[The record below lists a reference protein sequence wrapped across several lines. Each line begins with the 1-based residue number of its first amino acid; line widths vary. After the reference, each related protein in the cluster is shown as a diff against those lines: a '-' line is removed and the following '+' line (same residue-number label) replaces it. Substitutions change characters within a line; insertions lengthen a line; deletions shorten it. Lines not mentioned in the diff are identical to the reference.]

1 MLGQMMDQQLLI
13 SSIIDHAARYHGD
26 TEIVS
31 VNTDGTQHR
40 TNYATVQ
47 SRAKKL
53 ASALMKRGMERADRI
68 ATIAWNNY
76 RHFELYYGISGAGL
90 VCHTVN
96 PRLFPEQLIYILN
109 HADDKVVFFD
119 ATFIPLVDGVR
130 AHVPNVKHWVL
141 MEEHDSEIANQ
152 HDWIEFY
159 EDIITEGDDHY
170 EWPDDLDERAASSL
184 CYTSG
189 TTGNPKG
196 VLYSHRSTLLHAMMS
211 ATPDVMN
218 FSARDCMLP
227 VVPMFH
233 VNAWGSPYAAALAGA
248 KIVMPGPGLD
258 GKSLATLFNDEKVT
272 IAAGVPTIWA
282 GLIQYL
288 EASGTKLPHMQR
300 TVIGGSAC
308 PPVMIDKFRNDYD
321 VEVLHAWGMTEMS
334 PLGSVNNLKNKQLDL
349 PDEEKR
355 EIRLN
360 QGRPS
365 FGMELA
371 IFDDDFNPL
380 PNDGVTQGNL
390 HCRGPWVLNEYF
402 LAQEGTTLNHGWFD
416 TGDVATIDADG
427 FMTIRDRSKDI
438 IKSGGEWISTV
449 ELENIAV
456 GHPSISA
463 AAAIAAKHEKWDERP
478 VILAVK
484 AEGASVNE
492 AELLAY
498 YEDKIAKWQIPDK
511 AIFVDQLPIGATGKI
526 LKKELRSEY
535 ENILLSA

>member
-13 SSIIDHAARYHGD
+13 SSIIDHAARYHAD

-31 VNTDGTQHR
+31 VNTDGSQHR
-40 TNYATVQ
+40 THYANVQ
-47 SRAKKL
+47 KRAKQL
-53 ASALMKRGMERADRI
+53 ASALTKRGMERSDRI
-68 ATIAWNNY
+68 ATIAWNNH

-96 PRLFPEQLIYILN
+96 PRLFPEQLIYILT
-109 HADDKVVFFD
+109 HAEDKIVFFD
-119 ATFIPLVDGVR
+119 ATFIPLVEGVR
-130 AHVPNVKHWVL
+130 EHVPHIKHWIL
-141 MEEHDSEIANQ
+141 MEDRNDELADK
-152 HDWIEFY
+152 HDWMEFY
-159 EDIITEGDDHY
+159 EEFLTEGDTTY
-170 EWPDDLDERAASSL
+170 QWPSDLDERDASSL

-258 GKSLATLFNDEKVT
+258 GESLAKLFNQEKVT

-288 EASGTKLPHMQR
+288 EATDTKLPHMNR

-308 PPVMIDKFRNDYD
+308 PPVMIDKFRDNYG

-349 PDEEKR
+349 PDEEKKA
-355 EIRLN
+355 IRLN

-371 IFDDDFNPL
+371 IFDDDFNQL
-380 PNDGVTQGNL
+380 PNDGETQGNL
-390 HCRGPWVLNEYF
+390 HCRGPWVLDEYF
-402 LAQEGTTLNHGWFD
+402 LADKGTTLTKGWFD
-416 TGDVATIDADG
+416 TGDVATLDPDG
-427 FMTIRDRSKDI
+427 FMTIKDRSKDI

-456 GHPSISA
+456 GHPEITA
-463 AAAIAAKHEKWDERP
+463 AAAIAAKHERWDERP
-478 VILAVK
+478 VIIAVK
-484 AEGASVNE
+484 AEGASISEQDVIAFYDN
-492 AELLAY
+492 
-498 YEDKIAKWQIPDK
+498 KIAKWQIPDRV
-511 AIFVDQLPIGATGKI
+511 IFVDQLPIGATGKI
-526 LKKELRSEY
+526 LKRELRIEY
-535 ENILLSA
+535 ENVLMNA

>member
-1 MLGQMMDQQLLI
+1 MDQELLI

-26 TEIVS
+26 TEVVS
-31 VNTDGTQHR
+31 VNTDGSQTR
-40 TNYATVQ
+40 TNYKAVQ
-47 SRAKKL
+47 KRAKNL
-53 ASALMKRGMERADRI
+53 ASALTKRGMERSDRI
-68 ATIAWNNY
+68 ATIAWNNH

-96 PRLFPEQLIYILN
+96 PRLFPEQLIYILT
-109 HADDKVVFFD
+109 HAEDKVVFFD

-130 AHVPNVKHWVL
+130 SHLPHIKHWIL
-141 MEEHDSEIANQ
+141 MEARSDKMASQ
-152 HDWIEFY
+152 HDWMEFY
-159 EDIITEGDDHY
+159 EDLVEEGDDDY
-170 EWPDDLDERAASSL
+170 QWPSDLKERDASSL

-218 FSARDCMLP
+218 FSARDCLLP

-248 KIVMPGPGLD
+248 KMVMPGPGLD

-288 EASGTKLPHMQR
+288 ESTNTKLPHMKR

-308 PPVMIDKFRNDYD
+308 PPVMIDKFRDDYD

-349 PDEEKR
+349 PDEEKKT
-355 EIRLN
+355 IRLN
-360 QGRPS
+360 QGRPP

-371 IFDDDFNPL
+371 IFDEDFNQL
-380 PNDGVTQGNL
+380 PNDGVTQGDL
-390 HCRGPWVLNEYF
+390 HCRGPWVLDGYF
-402 LAQEGTTLNHGWFD
+402 LAEKGTTLNNGWFD
-416 TGDVATIDADG
+416 TGDVATLDEDG
-427 FMTIRDRSKDI
+427 FMTIKDRSKDI

-456 GHPSISA
+456 GHPEVSA

-484 AEGASVNE
+484 TEGAKLSE
-492 AELLAY
+492 ADLLSY
-498 YEDKIAKWQIPDK
+498 YDDKIAKWQIPDMV
-511 AIFVDQLPIGATGKI
+511 IFVDQLPIGATGKI
-526 LKKELRSEY
+526 LKKELRAEY
-535 ENILLSA
+535 ENVLTGN

>member
-1 MLGQMMDQQLLI
+1 MLGQMMEQQLLI
-13 SSIIDHAARYHGD
+13 SNIIDHAARYHGD

-31 VNTDGTQHR
+31 VNTDGSQHR
-40 TNYATVQ
+40 TNYRQVRT
-47 SRAKKL
+47 RAKKL
-53 ASALMKRGMERADRI
+53 GSALEKRGLTRSDRV
-68 ATIAWNNY
+68 ATIAWNNH
-76 RHFELYYGISGAGL
+76 RHFELYYGVSGAGF

-96 PRLFPEQLIYILN
+96 PRLFPEQLVYILT
-109 HADDKVVFFD
+109 HAEDKIVFFD
-119 ATFIPLVDGVR
+119 KTFVPIVAGVLDK
-130 AHVPNVKHWVL
+130 VPHIKHWVL
-141 MEEHDSEIANQ
+141 MEPRDEALAAKHE
-152 HDWIEFY
+152 WMEFY
-159 EDIITEGDDHY
+159 EEFLEEGDDDY
-170 EWPDDLDERAASSL
+170 QWPQDLDERDASSL

-218 FSARDCMLP
+218 FSARDCLLP

-258 GKSLATLFNDEKVT
+258 GESLAKLFNQEKVT

-288 EASGTKLPHMQR
+288 EASDTKLPHMQR
-300 TVIGGSAC
+300 TIIGGSAC
-308 PPVMIDKFRNDYD
+308 PPVMIDKFRDDYG

-349 PDEEKR
+349 AEEEQK

-371 IFDDDFNPL
+371 IFDEDFKQL
-380 PNDGVTQGNL
+380 PNDGVTQGDL
-390 HCRGPWVLNEYF
+390 HCRGPWVLSEYF
-402 LAQEGTTLNHGWFD
+402 LAEKGTTLKNGWFD
-416 TGDVATIDADG
+416 TGDVATIDEDG
-427 FMTIRDRSKDI
+427 FMTIKDRSKDI

-456 GHPSISA
+456 GHPEVTA

-484 AEGASVNE
+484 AENSSLTEEDLIN
-492 AELLAY
+492 Y
-498 YEDKIAKWQIPDK
+498 YDGKIIKWQTPDK
-511 AIFVDQLPIGATGKI
+511 VIFVDELPIGATGKI
-526 LKKELRSEY
+526 LKRELRLEY
-535 ENILLSA
+535 ENVLMEK

>member
-1 MLGQMMDQQLLI
+1 MLGQMMDQELLI
-13 SSIIDHAARYHGD
+13 SSIIDHAALYHGD

-31 VNTDGTQHR
+31 VNTDGTQMR
-40 TNYATVQ
+40 TNYSQVHK
-47 SRAKKL
+47 RAKKL
-53 ASALMKRGMERADRI
+53 GSALTKRGMERSDRI
-68 ATIAWNNY
+68 ATIAWNNH

-96 PRLFPEQLIYILN
+96 PRLFPEQLIYILT
-109 HADDKVVFFD
+109 HAEDKIVFFD

-130 AHVPNVKHWVL
+130 SHLPNIKHWVL
-141 MEEHDSEIANQ
+141 MEARSEELASQ
-152 HDWIEFY
+152 HDWMEFY
-159 EDIITEGDDHY
+159 EDVVAEGDDDY
-170 EWPDDLDERAASSL
+170 QWPSDLKERDASSL

-218 FSARDCMLP
+218 FSARDCLLP

-288 EASGTKLPHMQR
+288 EATNTKLPHMKR

-308 PPVMIDKFRNDYD
+308 PPVMIDKFRDEYD

-349 PDEEKR
+349 PDEEKKV
-355 EIRLN
+355 IRLN

-371 IFDDDFNPL
+371 IFDEDFNQL
-380 PNDGVTQGNL
+380 PNDGVTQGDL
-390 HCRGPWVLNEYF
+390 HCRGPWVLDEYF
-402 LAQEGTTLNHGWFD
+402 MAEKGTTLNNGWFD
-416 TGDVATIDADG
+416 TGDVATLDADG
-427 FMTIRDRSKDI
+427 FMTIKDRSKDI

-456 GHPSISA
+456 GHPEIA
-463 AAAIAAKHEKWDERP
+463 GAAAIAAKHEKWDERP

-484 AEGASVNE
+484 AEGANITE
-492 AELLAY
+492 ADLLSY
-498 YEDKIAKWQIPDK
+498 YDDKIIKWQIPDK
-511 AIFVDQLPIGATGKI
+511 VIFVDQLPIGATGKI
-526 LKKELRSEY
+526 LKKELRAEY
-535 ENILLSA
+535 ENVLING

>member
-1 MLGQMMDQQLLI
+1 MLGLMMEQQLLI

-31 VNTDGTQHR
+31 VNCDGSQHR
-40 TNYATVQ
+40 THYSQVRK
-47 SRAKKL
+47 RALKM
-53 ASALMKRGMERADRI
+53 ASALEKRGMKKSDRI

-76 RHFELYYGISGAGL
+76 RHFELYYAISGAGM

-96 PRLFPEQLIYILN
+96 PRLFPEQLVYILT
-109 HADDKVVFFD
+109 HADDQVVFFD
-119 ATFIPLVDGVR
+119 QTFIPIVAAVR
-130 AHVPNVKHWVL
+130 NQVPNVKHWIL
-141 MEEHDSEIANQ
+141 MEDHDEALASE

-159 EDIITEGDDHY
+159 EDLIAQGDEDYTWPEGI
-170 EWPDDLDERAASSL
+170 DERDASSL

-218 FSARDCMLP
+218 FSARDCLLP

-233 VNAWGSPYAAALAGA
+233 VNAWGSPYAAALAGS

-258 GKSLATLFNDEKVT
+258 GESLAKLFNDEKVT

-288 EASGTKLPHMQR
+288 EASGTKLPHMKR

-308 PPVMIDKFRNDYD
+308 PPVMIDKFRDDYD

-349 PDEEKR
+349 PDEQKKQ
-355 EIRLN
+355 IRLN
-360 QGRPS
+360 QGRPP

-371 IFDDDFNPL
+371 IFDEEFNPL
-380 PNDGVTQGNL
+380 PNDGKTQGDL
-390 HCRGPWVLNEYF
+390 HCRGPWVLSEYY
-402 LAQEGTTLNHGWFD
+402 LAEKGTTLKNGWFD
-416 TGDVATIDADG
+416 TGDVATLDEDG

-449 ELENIAV
+449 ELENLAV
-456 GHPSISA
+456 GHPQISA

-478 VILAVK
+478 VIIAVK
-484 AEGASVNE
+484 AEGANVSE
-492 AELLAY
+492 EDLIKY
-498 YEDKIAKWQIPDK
+498 YDGKIAKWQIPDK
-511 AIFVDQLPIGATGKI
+511 VIFVDSLPIGATGKI
-526 LKKELRSEY
+526 LKRELRQAY
-535 ENILLSA
+535 ENVLL

>member
-1 MLGQMMDQQLLI
+1 MLGQMMDQELLI
-13 SSIIDHAARYHGD
+13 SSIIDHAALFHGD
-26 TEIVS
+26 TEVVS
-31 VNTDGTQHR
+31 VNTDGSQTR
-40 TNYATVQ
+40 TSYAEIQ
-47 SRAKKL
+47 NRAKKIS
-53 ASALMKRGMERADRI
+53 SALTKLGLERSDRV
-68 ATIAWNNY
+68 ATIAWNNH
-76 RHFELYYGISGAGL
+76 RHFELYYGISGAGFI
-90 VCHTVN
+90 CHTVN
-96 PRLFPEQLIYILN
+96 PRLFPEQLIYILT
-109 HADDKVVFFD
+109 HAEDKVVFFD

-130 AHVPNVKHWVL
+130 SHLPNIKHWVL
-141 MEEHDSEIANQ
+141 MEARSDALANQ
-152 HDWIEFY
+152 HDWMEFY
-159 EDIITEGDDHY
+159 EDLVEEGDGNY
-170 EWPDDLDERAASSL
+170 QWPSDLKERDASSL

-218 FSARDCMLP
+218 FSARDCLLP

-233 VNAWGSPYAAALAGA
+233 VNAWGSPYAAALTGA

-288 EASGTKLPHMQR
+288 EASNTKLPHMKR

-308 PPVMIDKFRNDYD
+308 PPVMIDKFRDEYG

-349 PDEEKR
+349 PHEEQCA
-355 EIRLN
+355 IRLN
-360 QGRPS
+360 QGRPP

-371 IFDDDFNPL
+371 IFDDDFNQL
-380 PNDGVTQGNL
+380 PNDGETQGNL
-390 HCRGPWVLNEYF
+390 HCRGPWVLDEYF
-402 LAQEGTTLNHGWFD
+402 LAEKGTTLNNGWFD
-416 TGDVATIDADG
+416 TGDVATLNADG
-427 FMTIRDRSKDI
+427 FMTIKDRSKDI

-456 GHPSISA
+456 GHPEISG

-484 AEGASVNE
+484 AEGASLSE
-492 AELLAY
+492 ADLLSY
-498 YEDKIAKWQIPDK
+498 YDNKIAKWQIPDK
-511 AIFVDQLPIGATGKI
+511 VIFVEQLPLGATGKI
-526 LKKELRSEY
+526 LKRELRIEY
-535 ENILLSA
+535 ENVLLNG